1 MVADAMAMLDRSQ
14 ERRYRADEQPHV
26 FVWDIDK
33 TYLET
38 RFSSWRGLLAI
49 PFELAVDKV
58 AARGAVE
65 LLRAL
70 REGPNPHQP
79 RLAPLYFISGSP
91 KQLRRVI
98 EQKMML
104 DGIQADGMTFKDQW
118 GLLRRGRPQAILEQ
132 VGYKTLALLSLRLEL
147 PAVASFTCFGDD
159 VESDAEAFL
168 LVGQILAGLR
178 GSALR
183 HALRDRHVGW
193 PETEAVL
200 RLSDRLTSTTD
211 ELHQVFIRRVR
222 NRSQATDE
230 RVMVIDH
237 YGQAASRLHHQGHI
251 SDRGLAAVL
260 AAVQVTG

>member
-132 VGYKTLALLSLRLEL
+132 VGYK
-147 PAVASFTCFGDD
+147 
-159 VESDAEAFL
+159 AFL